1 MNPQSPER
9 RGNQEMKLRL
19 IGIILGIVIVIPI
32 LAWKWGFFGH

>member
-1 MNPQSPER
+1 MDPQSSEQH
-9 RGNQEMKLRL
+9 GNREMKLRL